1 MESGIANRL
10 NSLCVLYCN
19 LEKKFNDYL
28 SKNETDSSI
37 KGELEEIK
45 DELIKI
51 KINNDSSIKCE
62 LEEIKGE
69 IKSIKE
75 ENNLSINRELE
86 IVNGEQMMKVK
97 ISQILAILINLEIPV
112 CFIKQ
117 DLIKNH

>member
-37 KGELEEIK
+37 QGELEEIK

-51 KINNDSSIKCE
+51 KINND
-62 LEEIKGE
+62 
-69 IKSIKE
+69 
-75 ENNLSINRELE
+75 
-86 IVNGEQMMKVK
+86 
-97 ISQILAILINLEIPV
+97 
-112 CFIKQ
+112 
-117 DLIKNH
+117 